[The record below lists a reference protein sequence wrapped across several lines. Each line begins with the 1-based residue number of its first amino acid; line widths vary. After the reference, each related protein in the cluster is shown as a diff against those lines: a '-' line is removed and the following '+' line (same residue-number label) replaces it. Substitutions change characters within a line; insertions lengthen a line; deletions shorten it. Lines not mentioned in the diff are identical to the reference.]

1 MFGASIG
8 RAAQRIIDAM
18 VRWLAHGHFNPNIL
32 TVVGVAI
39 NVGSGLLF
47 GFGRFFWAGI
57 VLIIANLFDML
68 DGQVARLSGRVTR
81 FGGFLDSSLD
91 RLSDMVVFVGLMVF
105 YARAT
110 EYHST
115 LNVFLAG
122 AGLMVSVWVR
132 YASARAESL
141 IPKCDVGF
149 LRRPERV
156 VLFII
161 GALSTV
167 PGSNNY
173 FAYRMPAV
181 LWVLAVGSYWTFA
194 HRMYH
199 TWTEVN
205 RSEAKHVVA
214 ESGAS
219 AGEQSEVR
227 SKPTLANK
235 PASLGFW
242 SIVTAGEVAAWRV
255 KWEVLFASILAL
267 WIGGRIVRSISQNPS
282 RFIGL
287 RPARI
292 GFASV
297 VTVAVLVGV
306 LIGITVPERF

>member
-8 RAAQRIIDAM
+8 RLAQRIIDAM
-18 VRWLAHGHFNPNIL
+18 VRWLAYGHINPNIL
-32 TVVGVAI
+32 TVIGVSL
-39 NVGSGLLF
+39 NVGCGVLF
-47 GFGRFFWAGI
+47 GMGRFFSAGI
-57 VLIIANLFDML
+57 TLIVANLFDML

-105 YARAT
+105 YARDIQA
-110 EYHST
+110 HST

-122 AGLMVSVWVR
+122 AGLMGSVMVS

-161 GALSTV
+161 GALSTY

-173 FAYRMPAV
+173 FANRMPAV

-199 TWTEVN
+199 TWRELTKLETN
-205 RSEAKHVVA
+205 IQNAEAQTSYSQA
-214 ESGAS
+214 GA
-219 AGEQSEVR
+219 
-227 SKPTLANK
+227 
-235 PASLGFW
+235 
-242 SIVTAGEVAAWRV
+242 TAGERRAEQR
-255 KWEVLFASILAL
+255 
-267 WIGGRIVRSISQNPS
+267 
-282 RFIGL
+282 
-287 RPARI
+287 
-292 GFASV
+292 
-297 VTVAVLVGV
+297 LVHKPG
-306 LIGITVPERF
+306 

>member
-1 MFGASIG
+1 MFVDGIG
-8 RAAQRIIDAM
+8 RGAQRIIDAM
-18 VRWLAHGHFNPNIL
+18 VRWLAYGHINPNIL
-32 TVVGVAI
+32 TVIGVSL
-39 NVGSGLLF
+39 NVGCGLLF
-47 GFGRFFWAGI
+47 GLGRFFSAGI

-105 YARAT
+105 YARDT

-122 AGLMVSVWVR
+122 AGLMGSIMVS

-161 GALSTV
+161 GALSTF
-167 PGSNNY
+167 PGSNNF
-173 FAYRMPAV
+173 FANRMPAV

-199 TWTEVN
+199 TWRELN
-205 RSEAKHVVA
+205 KAQIKPEEI
-214 ESGAS
+214 ESQSSHS
-219 AGEQSEVR
+219 A
-227 SKPTLANK
+227 SKPGPDRRAEQALIHK
-235 PASLGFW
+235 
-242 SIVTAGEVAAWRV
+242 AG
-255 KWEVLFASILAL
+255 
-267 WIGGRIVRSISQNPS
+267 
-282 RFIGL
+282 
-287 RPARI
+287 
-292 GFASV
+292 
-297 VTVAVLVGV
+297 
-306 LIGITVPERF
+306 